1 MFKYHMHVLKITKEF
16 DYLDIE
22 AESEEEAIQ
31 KIKDGDYIHT
41 HEWKKVDTVDLKVK
55 VFNHE

>member
-1 MFKYHMHVLKITKEF
+1 MFKYHMHVLKVIKYF

-31 KIKDGDYIHT
+31 KVKDGDYK
-41 HEWKKVDTVDLKVK
+41 HEHDWKKTDTIDLEVK
-55 VFNHE
+55 VFTHE